1 VAIVSVRAVSYEVMA
16 DYLAGNPLNP
26 CALAGA
32 AHDRV
37 WIIGVTNSDASPL
50 NAFEGWAGGGPV
62 ALVADGERR
71 LALSFDDIEA
81 RDDRP
86 RDPRFVYFDE
96 AMAARVC
103 DFIRRA
109 HGDDATRR
117 DLLLVHCH
125 AGVSRS
131 GAIADFARAVTAVDY
146 DTFRRANPQV
156 VPNVTVRRLL
166 LTAWE
171 GPRGDGENSAQP
183 A

>member
-1 VAIVSVRAVSYEVMA
+1 MAIVTVRAVSYEVMA

-26 CALAGA
+26 CALAA
-32 AHDRV
+32 ASHDRV
-37 WIIGVTNSDASPL
+37 WIIGVTNAPTCPL
-50 NAFEGWAGGGPV
+50 NAFEGWEEGPV
-62 ALVADGERR
+62 PLVKDADDR

-103 DFIRRA
+103 AFVRRA
-109 HGDDATRR
+109 HEDDPAAV

-131 GAIADFARAVTAVDY
+131 GAIADFARGAVGADY
-146 DTFRRANPQV
+146 DAFRRANPQV
-156 VPNVTVRRLL
+156 VPNVFVRSQLL
-166 LTAWE
+166 NAWAA
-171 GPRGDGENSAQP
+171 GCGGDDSAQT